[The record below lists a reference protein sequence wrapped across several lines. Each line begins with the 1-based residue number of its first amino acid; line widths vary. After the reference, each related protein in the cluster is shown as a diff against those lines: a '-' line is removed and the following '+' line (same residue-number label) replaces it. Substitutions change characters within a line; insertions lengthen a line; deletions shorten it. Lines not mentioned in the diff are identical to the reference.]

1 MYKVKITNHH
11 TCEILE
17 AEVETEA
24 EAIRMAG
31 IAAFAA
37 NDDARIEIRVFKK
50 EWEEIEW

>member
-24 EAIRMAG
+24 EASR
-31 IAAFAA
+31 IANVALFAT
-37 NDDARIEIRVFKK
+37 NDDARIEIQVFKK
-50 EWEEIEW
+50 EWEEVEW